1 MLKIYAILCL
11 ILCVTSLLF
20 PLVSVATTK
29 AETYTDTSLQ
39 TAGSTVQ
46 TTGKTTVKVFK
57 TENNS
62 TVKVD
67 MFEYLVGAVAGEM
80 PATYCEEA
88 LKAQSVV
95 CYTYVL
101 WTMGKEN
108 NSEDYQITDSSSL
121 HQCYLDKSEQM
132 KKWGDDYEENRK
144 IIENAV
150 RSVYGEYLS
159 YNNKPAMTV
168 FHALSGGYTMSAENV
183 WGNKV
188 PYLIAVNA
196 PGDELSS
203 DFEETIQISTNEF
216 RTLFEENSDT
226 IFESDTPKD
235 WTTLIEKTESGY
247 INKLRVGTEI
257 FTARDIKKILGFR
270 GISFKGTLKDDIYI
284 FKVYGKG
291 HGVGMS
297 QYSAD
302 YMARQGKTYKEI
314 LAHFY
319 PGTEFKNNDLQI

>member
-108 NSEDYQITDSSSL
+108 NNEDYQITDSSSL

-144 IIENAV
+144 IIKEYFSEFNTVPGVFYVINGEN
-150 RSVYGEYLS
+150 GS
-159 YNNKPAMTV
+159 Y
-168 FHALSGGYTMSAENV
+168 H
-183 WGNKV
+183 
-188 PYLIAVNA
+188 
-196 PGDELSS
+196 
-203 DFEETIQISTNEF
+203 
-216 RTLFEENSDT
+216 DT
-226 IFESDTPKD
+226 YN
-235 WTTLIEKTESGY
+235 L
-247 INKLRVGTEI
+247 
-257 FTARDIKKILGFR
+257 
-270 GISFKGTLKDDIYI
+270 
-284 FKVYGKG
+284 
-291 HGVGMS
+291 GVGM
-297 QYSAD
+297 
-302 YMARQGKTYKEI
+302 E
-314 LAHFY
+314 
-319 PGTEFKNNDLQI
+319 EFDRWVQENNIEAK